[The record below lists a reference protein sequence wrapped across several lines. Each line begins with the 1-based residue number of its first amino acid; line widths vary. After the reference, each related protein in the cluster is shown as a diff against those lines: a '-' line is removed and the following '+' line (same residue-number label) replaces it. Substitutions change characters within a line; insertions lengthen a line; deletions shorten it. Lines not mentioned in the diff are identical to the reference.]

1 MPTTS
6 RRRAK
11 ATAVPPRAAVGAG
24 RARAPASRA
33 ALTETL
39 EDYLE
44 IVYMLSRRHA
54 AVRVRDIARAK
65 SVRMPTVVIAL
76 RRLAERGL
84 IRYAAGDCAQLT
96 AVGAGRGRR
105 LAERHVFLQRFL
117 QEILG
122 LPEAIAAK
130 DACGLEHHLT
140 PVTLERLAA
149 LVEHLDAGRGGAG
162 RRRAAGR
169 GTQLRTSR
177 APSRRF
183 SNRAWSRRLG
193 DETPAA
199 KSRR

>member
-1 MPTTS
+1 MPTTP

-11 ATAVPPRAAVGAG
+11 TAAATPRAAAGGG
-24 RARAPASRA
+24 RAV
-33 ALTETL
+33 LTETL

-44 IVYMLSRRHA
+44 IVYMLARRHA

-65 SVRMPTVVIAL
+65 AVRMPTVVIAL
-76 RRLAERGL
+76 RRLRERGL
-84 IRYAAGDCAQLT
+84 VRYAAGDCAQLT
-96 AVGAGRGRR
+96 PAGGARGRR

-117 QEILG
+117 QEVLG

-149 LVEHLDAGRGGAG
+149 LVERLDAGR
-162 RRRAAGR
+162 
-169 GTQLRTSR
+169 TCS
-177 APSRRF
+177 PRF

-193 DETPAA
+193 DEIPVA